1 MSHHSAG
8 SPAPSTMT
16 GECKI
21 EMLWNWNVMD
31 ACFLSSSWHIK
42 NNAMFA
48 ASCIGVVLLVVC
60 LEFLRRL
67 GKEHDA
73 YLHRQFQRH
82 LRLTQSQLEKSP
94 SNECCTAEPAALPG
108 YATYRAS
115 PLQQLCRAVIHGAT
129 LGVAYIVMLLAM
141 HYNGY
146 VIISIVIGATLG
158 KFLCDW
164 MVVRIPYSSG
174 LVEREGLQGKSE
186 VDVAG
191 PTGCCA

>member
-1 MSHHSAG
+1 MQ
-8 SPAPSTMT
+8 
-16 GECKI
+16 
-21 EMLWNWNVMD
+21 MLWNWNVVD
-31 ACFLSSSWHIK
+31 SCFLSSSWHIK

-48 ASCIGVVLLVVC
+48 ASCIGVSLLVVC

-67 GKEHDA
+67 SKETDA
-73 YLHRQFQRH
+73 YFMRSFQRH
-82 LRLTQSQLEKSP
+82 LRMTNAQITAAN
-94 SNECCTAEPAALPG
+94 SNNLDSESASMSG

-115 PLQQLCRAVIHGAT
+115 PLQQLVRAVLHGST

-146 VIISIVIGATLG
+146 IIISIILGAIIG

-164 MVVRIPYSSG
+164 MVVRIPYSLG
-174 LVEREGLQGKSE
+174 EVREK
-186 VDVAG
+186 DVRRSSISASG

>member
-8 SPAPSTMT
+8 STAPSTMS
-16 GECKI
+16 GECRI
-21 EMLWNWNVMD
+21 EMLWNWNVVD
-31 ACFLSSSWHIK
+31 ACFLSSSWHIR

-48 ASCIGVVLLVVC
+48 ASCIGVALLVVC

-73 YLHRQFQRH
+73 YLQRQFQRH
-82 LRLTQSQLEKSP
+82 LRLLQAQ
-94 SNECCTAEPAALPG
+94 PASGTCRDIAGQPG

-115 PLQQLCRAVIHGAT
+115 PLQQFCRALIHGAT
-129 LGVAYIVMLLAM
+129 LGVAYIIMLLAM

-146 VIISIVIGATLG
+146 VIISIILGATLG

-164 MVVRIPYSSG
+164 MVVKIPYNG
-174 LVEREGLQGKSE
+174 GAVEKNDRSNSL
-186 VDVAG
+186 DVAG